1 VVDLLIVVG
10 TLGLGLAA
18 SFLVLWSVQ
27 KYLAEYAKRTE
38 TKVDDMIVSVLKG
51 PVVLFIVA
59 YGVIWLVR
67 TLAERN
73 PSQASTG
80 FFDSIDLAWAFV
92 LVLVG
97 TWLAAKL
104 FVVAMHRYPQRL
116 ALKTPSKTDD
126 LLVGISTRV
135 GKIVII
141 AVGITIALGLLWLTL
156 GLLRLASG
164 Q

>member
-1 VVDLLIVVG
+1 MIDLLIIAG
-10 TLGLGLAA
+10 TLALALVA

-27 KYLAEYAKRTE
+27 KYLAEYAKRTK
-38 TKVDDMIVSVLKG
+38 TKIDDMIVSVLKG

-59 YGVIWLVR
+59 YGAIWLVR
-67 TLAERN
+67 ALAERN
-73 PSQASTG
+73 PSQASAG
-80 FFDSIDLAWAFV
+80 LFESIDLAWAFA

-104 FVVAMHRYPQRL
+104 FVVIMRRYPQSL
-116 ALKTPSKTDD
+116 ALKTQSKTDD

-135 GKIVII
+135 GKILIS
-141 AVGITIALGLLWLTL
+141 AVGVTIALGLLWLTL